1 MIIYTDLH
9 NRTKNYTL
17 PDNILSNIEDNF
29 NVNITTTIN
38 PKAEIY
44 WGDKLTDH
52 HLKVMPDI
60 KWIHLSKTGYGKFNL
75 PKNTL
80 VTNTPDSSDG
90 VAEYALTG
98 ILYLLRG
105 LNQITLNRKSFD
117 PNINYILPFDKI
129 KCLIVGYGR
138 IGKHLS
144 KLLSGLNIKNDKITR
159 SDSIEPILLTNNY
172 HFIVNCL
179 PFNTTTLDY
188 FDKNV
193 FDCMDNNSYFL
204 NVGRGETVNEDDLY
218 NSLKTNKIKGAFLDV
233 VKNEPIEKTNKLL
246 SLNNVFISPHIAN
259 ALENSLDT
267 QVKAFTD
274 NLIKYQ
280 NKQPLNNIIK

>member
-1 MIIYTDLH
+1 MIIYTDLY

-29 NVNITTTIN
+29 NVSIITTIN
-38 PKAEIY
+38 PKVEIY

-52 HLKVMPDI
+52 HLKVMPNI

-80 VTNTPDSSDG
+80 ITNTPDSSNG

-105 LNQITLNRKSFD
+105 LNQMTLDRKSFD
-117 PNINYILPFDKI
+117 PNINHILPFNKI

-138 IGKHLS
+138 IGKQLS

-159 SDSIEPILLTNNY
+159 SDNIKSILSINSY
-172 HFIVNCL
+172 HFIINCL

-188 FDKNV
+188 F
-193 FDCMDNNSYFL
+193 
-204 NVGRGETVNEDDLY
+204 
-218 NSLKTNKIKGAFLDV
+218 IKR
-233 VKNEPIEKTNKLL
+233 
-246 SLNNVFISPHIAN
+246 
-259 ALENSLDT
+259 
-267 QVKAFTD
+267 
-274 NLIKYQ
+274 
-280 NKQPLNNIIK
+280 